1 MVAHGMATEFTPII
15 GEHKHLI
22 GIFRIIMHTKRIN
35 HTEHTE
41 VFKRFS

>member
-1 MVAHGMATEFTPII
+1 MVVWHGHRIRSII

-22 GIFRIIMHTKRIN
+22 GIFRIIMHMKRIN
-35 HTEHTE
+35 HAEHTE